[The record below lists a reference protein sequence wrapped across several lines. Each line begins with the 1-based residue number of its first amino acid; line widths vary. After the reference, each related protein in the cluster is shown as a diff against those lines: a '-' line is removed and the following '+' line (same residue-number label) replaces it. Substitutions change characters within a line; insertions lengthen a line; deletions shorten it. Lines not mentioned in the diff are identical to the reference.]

1 MNSDQILYI
10 KILCN
15 YKLLMP
21 KKTKMTL
28 IFFSITRN
36 PRLMRFSF
44 ARVST
49 ILKNLDEYSKKVLVG
64 FSMKNKIWIYYIGRH
79 FNLSTKFLNNSLF
92 LINIIEKGV
101 CKFWVIHW
109 ITIIQKI
116 RNNHWTRLS
125 STISQAFL
133 SEQCSHVRVKRVRF
147 EQLLPDTGS
156 HWSR

>member
-15 YKLLMP
+15 YTLLMP

-28 IFFSITRN
+28 IFFFNYKESSIN
-36 PRLMRFSF
+36 AVFICASF
-44 ARVST
+44 YNT
-49 ILKNLDEYSKKVLVG
+49 KDEYSKKVLVG